1 MTNDAISGPGWNRW
15 HRPSPQPTCNV
26 PLGRLMLG
34 ALLLAL
40 VASAAWNAP
49 ALAEVEY
56 DFYLVEAFNPNYDLR
71 EVILRDINE
80 SGHVTGT
87 ATDQS
92 SYSGFVWTQ
101 PTDKVIVPMT
111 WPQGIN
117 NLNQIVSNGQI
128 YALETGQSTAV
139 PPAGS
144 WPIPRL
150 QAINDLQVAVGFSE
164 CSCSNSDRT
173 LQDALVWDAQH
184 GSRTIPV
191 PAAKE
196 LLRINNGNFA
206 IGNIRGGS
214 AGSEGFWYDVDA
226 ATWVN
231 MTDLL
236 PPYLFGRGWSELQDL
251 NEANVVCGR
260 GWDGTAIRGL
270 TWTEGLGF
278 TFLPAIPGGLID
290 RVFPRGINT
299 AGTVVGFAD
308 LTLHSPRAFV
318 WDAVH
323 GMRNLNDL
331 VTAPP
336 DFILDWAIKVN
347 DEGWI
352 VGIGHYGP
360 AWGTSRGFVLRPLDV
375 VTGIGDPVAAPTP
388 MLAILANPV
397 SDRLVMRVSLPET
410 GRARLSIFDVTGRS
424 VVRVLDERV
433 ASGQRLVSWSFNRSQ
448 PAGVYYARLEAPGF
462 TDTQR
467 FVLVR

>member
-226 ATWVN
+226 TPSNATTASALN
-231 MTDLL
+231 ARIAALE
-236 PPYLFGRGWSELQDL
+236 GRFAAL
-251 NEANVVCGR
+251 EA
-260 GWDGTAIRGL
+260 
-270 TWTEGLGF
+270 
-278 TFLPAIPGGLID
+278 
-290 RVFPRGINT
+290 
-299 AGTVVGFAD
+299 
-308 LTLHSPRAFV
+308 
-318 WDAVH
+318 
-323 GMRNLNDL
+323 
-331 VTAPP
+331 
-336 DFILDWAIKVN
+336 
-347 DEGWI
+347 
-352 VGIGHYGP
+352 
-360 AWGTSRGFVLRPLDV
+360 
-375 VTGIGDPVAAPTP
+375 
-388 MLAILANPV
+388 
-397 SDRLVMRVSLPET
+397 RLVQA
-410 GRARLSIFDVTGRS
+410 GD
-424 VVRVLDERV
+424 VLD
-433 ASGQRLVSWSFNRSQ
+433 GPN
-448 PAGVYYARLEAPGF
+448 
-462 TDTQR
+462 
-467 FVLVR
+467 